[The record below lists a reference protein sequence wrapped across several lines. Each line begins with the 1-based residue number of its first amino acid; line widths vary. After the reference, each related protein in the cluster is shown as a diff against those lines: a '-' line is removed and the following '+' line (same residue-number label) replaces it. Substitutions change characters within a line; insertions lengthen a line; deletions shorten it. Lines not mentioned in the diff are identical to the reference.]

1 MTKKR
6 LIAIGIIA
14 WLTLSV
20 VTSGPAPTARGDVF
34 AVQVAMDLE
43 RWHERM
49 QRSCHIDLSVIE
61 FDEGEAWYEPPECPG
76 VVLWQDGI
84 G

>member
-14 WLTLSV
+14 
-20 VTSGPAPTARGDVF
+20 
-34 AVQVAMDLE
+34 
-43 RWHERM
+43 
-49 QRSCHIDLSVIE
+49 CHIDLSVIE